1 MPTMPR
7 ITGYSFVFN
16 HLFYLHFHF
25 RFIFNTSNFDTTV
38 FKNREIDTKTLK
50 YYSMYCSGETRPHTE
65 ILKYCI
71 CTIQ

>member
-50 YYSMYCSGETRPHTE
+50 YYSMYSLYCSGENPPT
-65 ILKYCI
+65 LKY
-71 CTIQ
+71 